1 MKTILRITPVL
12 LCCAATGAYA
22 QTPPSPPA
30 PAPETPATRPLAPPP
45 AGARRAPQQVD
56 KVEVTTKKDTQEDRR
71 ASTATKIV
79 ISREDIEQY
88 GDSNLSEVLRRLPGV
103 TQGGRPG
110 RGGPIQMRGMGGG
123 FTQFLINGER
133 VPPGFSIE
141 QITPEQVERIEIL
154 RAPTAETGTRAVAG
168 TINIILREPLRIRN
182 NELRAGVQEER
193 GRVSPDVS
201 FTRNDTIGAAGTY
214 NLTVSLRRGDQL
226 TDTSTHSLYTNTS
239 TGATELEQFGFSRV
253 HGINRNLFAT
263 ARIQWRL
270 GAGESFA
277 FQPFLVRS
285 LNESRGNGTLIQP
298 FGTTP
303 IPYSASTSESD
314 GQVSVA
320 RFMSTLN
327 RRIDQDSRYEL
338 RLSGGQFKLKS
349 DGVQSQ
355 FASDGARTLVQT
367 TQTDT
372 TDRSLTGVAKLSHT
386 WGDAK
391 HVLVTGAEI
400 ETVKRLDESTLFLN
414 GARQLADF
422 GDEIDVSTLRKAFYI
437 QDEWDPN
444 PNWGSYFGVRT
455 ESIETKSQLP
465 NNPVKNVSRVVNPL
479 AHMVYRFDSPRK
491 DQIRAS
497 LTQSYRA
504 PATQQLVARPAL
516 NTLYPVPGANTSVSP
531 DRAGNANLKPEIANG
546 IDVAYENFLQGGGV
560 VSVNFFERRIRDLIR
575 SVTAL
580 ETVSWAGVPRYVAR
594 PQNLGRATTR
604 GIEFDTKFQ
613 LSQLIADAPAV
624 NVRANLSVF
633 DSKVDS
639 VPGPNNRIDGQPR
652 ATGNLGGDY
661 KIRGVPLSIGGTI
674 AYTPAYETR
683 QTETQ
688 FQKLSTKRVLDA
700 YVLWTVDSSIKLRL
714 SLSNIA
720 PRDSFNTV
728 TQFVGSQQQTVLTD
742 GRTDLNVGLRLEMRL

>member
-1 MKTILRITPVL
+1 MKILQNPLIGLVL
-12 LCCAATGAYA
+12 TCASSILLA
-22 QTPPSPPA
+22 QTPDSPPA
-30 PAPETPATRPLAPPP
+30 SAPGKPIARPQSP
-45 AGARRAPQQVD
+45 AGSPRPPQQVD
-56 KVEVTTKKDTQEDRR
+56 KVEVTTKKDAQEDRR

-79 ISREDIEQY
+79 IPREDIEQY

-182 NELRAGVQEER
+182 NELRAGIQEER
-193 GRVSPDVS
+193 SKVSPDVAL
-201 FTRNDTIGAAGTY
+201 TRNDTIGAAGTY

-226 TDTSTHSLYTNTS
+226 TDTATNSRYTNTS
-239 TGATELEQFGFSRV
+239 TGTTELEQFSNSQV
-253 HGINRNLFAT
+253 HGVTRNLFAT

-277 FQPFLVRS
+277 FQPFMVRS
-285 LNESRGNGTLIQP
+285 LTETRGSGTLFQP
-298 FGTTP
+298 VGATP
-303 IPYSASTSESD
+303 IPYSTSGSESNN
-314 GQVSVA
+314 QFTMM
-320 RFMSTLN
+320 RFMSNLN
-327 RRIDQDSRYEL
+327 KRINQDSRYEL
-338 RLSGGQFKLKS
+338 RLSGGQFKLKG

-355 FASDGARTLVQT
+355 FSESGLRSLLQSSR
-367 TQTDT
+367 TDT
-372 TDRSLTGVAKLSHT
+372 TDRSLSGVAKLSHN

-400 ETVKRLDESTLFLN
+400 ETVKRLDESLIFLN
-414 GARQLADF
+414 GVRQLADF
-422 GDEIDVSTLRKAFYI
+422 GDEVDVSTLRKAFYL

-444 PNWGSYFGVRT
+444 PNWGSYIGVRT

-465 NNPVKNVSRVVNPL
+465 GNPVKNVSRVINPL

-504 PATQQLVARPAL
+504 PSTQQLVARPSL
-516 NTLYPVPGANTSVSP
+516 NTLYPVPGPNTSVSP
-531 DRAGNANLKPEIANG
+531 DRAGNATLKPEVANG
-546 IDVAYENFLQGGGV
+546 IDVAYEIFLQAGGV
-560 VSVNFFERRIRDLIR
+560 VSINFFERRIKDLIR
-575 SVTAL
+575 NVTAL
-580 ETVSWAGVPRYVAR
+580 ESVSWASAPRFVSR
-594 PQNLGRATTR
+594 PQNLGRAKTR
-604 GIEFDTKFQ
+604 GAEFDAKFQ
-613 LSQLIADAPAV
+613 LSQLVADAPAV
-624 NVRANLSVF
+624 NVRANISVF
-633 DSKVDS
+633 HSKVNS
-639 VPGPNNRIDGQPR
+639 VPGPNNRIDSQPR
-652 ATGNLGGDY
+652 ATGNIGADY
-661 KIRGVPLSIGGTI
+661 KIRGMPLSVGGTI

-683 QTETQ
+683 QTESQ
-688 FQKLSTKRVLDA
+688 FQRLSTKRVLDA
-700 YVLWTVDSSIKLRL
+700 FVLWNVDTATKLRL

-720 PRDSFNTV
+720 PRDSLNT
-728 TQFVGSQQQTVLTD
+728 TTLFVGNQQQTVLTN